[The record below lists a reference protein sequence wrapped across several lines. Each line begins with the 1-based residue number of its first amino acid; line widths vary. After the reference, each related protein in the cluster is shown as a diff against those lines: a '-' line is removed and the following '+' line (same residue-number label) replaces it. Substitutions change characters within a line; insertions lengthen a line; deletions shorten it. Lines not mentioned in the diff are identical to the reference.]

1 MQSLD
6 DIIYI
11 RSKVNE
17 IFATT
22 EITQYYTN
30 ILNKSIELSISFPI
44 KEEINLSKFIIS
56 MGNQTVISKI
66 FEKEKAIEKYND
78 TIASGNVGFLTS
90 YEKNENY
97 YTVNIGNL
105 LPKQQIKLNTYFIQ
119 MIGTRDISY
128 EFNIMEK
135 YPTFHYKELNMNK
148 PRNKKIISEFHIK
161 TQSKITRLIAP
172 FYDELAKKIHHMK

>member
-1 MQSLD
+1 MQSND

-11 RSKVNE
+11 TSKVNE

-22 EITQYYTN
+22 EITQFYTN
-30 ILNKSIELSISFPI
+30 ILDKSIELSISFPI

-148 PRNKKIISEFHIK
+148 PRNKKIIS
-161 TQSKITRLIAP
+161 
-172 FYDELAKKIHHMK
+172 

>member
-1 MQSLD
+1 MQSND

-11 RSKVNE
+11 TSKVNE

-22 EITQYYTN
+22 EITQYFTN
-30 ILNKSIELSISFPI
+30 QLNNSIELSISFPI

-56 MGNQTVISKI
+56 MGNQTVVSKI

-78 TIASGNVGFLTS
+78 SISSGNLGFLTS
-90 YEKNENY
+90 YEDNENSY
-97 YTVNIGNL
+97 VVNIGNL
-105 LPKQQIKLNTYFIQ
+105 FPKQQIKLNTFFIQ

-135 YPTFHYKELNMNK
+135 YL
-148 PRNKKIISEFHIK
+148 
-161 TQSKITRLIAP
+161 
-172 FYDELAKKIHHMK
+172 